1 MFIEV
6 HTTTANMDEAKRIA
20 HTLVEKRLAAC
31 VNIHPVVSVYR
42 WGGKTEED
50 EEISLSIK
58 STSRNFEEIRKTI
71 RALHSYELPAIVSR
85 KMEGDPDYLHWIADS
100 TE

>member
-31 VNIHPVVSVYR
+31 VNIYPVVSVYK
-42 WGGKTEED
+42 WEGKTEED
-50 EEISLSIK
+50 EEIALSIK
-58 STSRNFEEIRKTI
+58 SASRNFEEIRNTI
-71 RALHSYELPAIVSR
+71 KALHSYELPAIVSR
-85 KMEGDPDYLHWIADS
+85 RIEGDPDYLHWIADS